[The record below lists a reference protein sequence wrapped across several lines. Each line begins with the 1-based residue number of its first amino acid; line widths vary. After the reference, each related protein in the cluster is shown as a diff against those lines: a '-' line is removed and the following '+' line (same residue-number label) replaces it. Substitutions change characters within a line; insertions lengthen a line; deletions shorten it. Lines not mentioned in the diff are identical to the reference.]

1 MGKQPIIIHADKRRK
16 KEIQHSKKNANPV
29 MDSKRTYC
37 VSVRLN
43 KNELSKL
50 NILRK
55 HYSKAEWLRMASL
68 QNLPPVIPAINTEAW
83 KALTVI
89 SQKLNRIATH
99 IDCKSK
105 DSQLTHTELFAV
117 KRQLE
122 DLRQHLLNADI
133 WSKPYEGYAEDQK
146 G

>member
-1 MGKQPIIIHADKRRK
+1 MGKQPIIIHSDKRRK
-16 KEIQHSKKNANPV
+16 KEIQHCKKNANPV

-55 HYSKAEWLRMASL
+55 HYSKGEWLRMASL

-89 SQKLNRIATH
+89 SQKLNRIAIH
-99 IDCKSK
+99 IDGKSK
-105 DSQLTHTELFAV
+105 DSKLTHTELFAV
-117 KRQLE
+117 KRLLVE
-122 DLRQHLLNADI
+122 LRNNLLRADFG
-133 WSKPYEGYAEDQK
+133 SSYREGYAEDQK

>member
-1 MGKQPIIIHADKRRK
+1 MGKQPIIIHSDKRRK
-16 KEIQHSKKNANPV
+16 KEIQHCKKNANPV

-55 HYSKAEWLRMASL
+55 HYSKGEWLRMASL

-89 SQKLNRIATH
+89 SQKLNRIAIH
-99 IDCKSK
+99 IDGKSK
-105 DSQLTHTELFAV
+105 DSKLTHTELFAV
-117 KRQLE
+117 KRLLVE
-122 DLRQHLLNADI
+122 LRNNLLRTDFG
-133 WSKPYEGYAEDQK
+133 SSYREGYAEDQK

>member
-1 MGKQPIIIHADKRRK
+1 MGKQPIIIHSDKRRK
-16 KEIQHSKKNANPV
+16 KEIQHCKKNANPV
-29 MDSKRTYC
+29 MDLKRTYC

-55 HYSKAEWLRMASL
+55 HYSKGEWLRMASL

-89 SQKLNRIATH
+89 SQKLNRIAIH
-99 IDCKSK
+99 IDGKSK
-105 DSQLTHTELFAV
+105 DSKLTHTELFAV
-117 KRQLE
+117 KRLLVE
-122 DLRQHLLNADI
+122 LRNNLLRTDFG
-133 WSKPYEGYAEDQK
+133 SSYREGYAEDQK

>member
-1 MGKQPIIIHADKRRK
+1 MRQDKNNKNSNGKFHFDKK
-16 KEIQHSKKNANPV
+16 DKDIETKSITSL
-29 MDSKRTYC
+29 RTHC
-37 VSVRLN
+37 ISVRLN
-43 KNELSKL
+43 EKELDIL
-50 NILRK
+50 NSQRK
-55 HYSKAEWLRMASL
+55 IYSKGEWLRMVLL

-105 DSQLTHTELFAV
+105 DSLLTHTELFAV

-122 DLRQHLLNADI
+122 ELRHNLLRTDF
-133 WSKPYEGYAEDQK
+133 WSVPREGNAEDQE